1 MKVFLR
7 FILICLLLVIP
18 GAFMFL
24 AGLATLFFSEE
35 DKIFSLGILIV
46 GGFLYW
52 IGDRKLREEP
62 K

>member
-7 FILICLLLVIP
+7 FILISLLLVIP
-18 GAFMFL
+18 GVYMFL
-24 AGLATLFFSEE
+24 VGLANLFLSEE
-35 DKIFSLGILIV
+35 DKIFALGMLIV

>member
-1 MKVFLR
+1 
-7 FILICLLLVIP
+7 
-18 GAFMFL
+18 MFL
-24 AGLATLFFSEE
+24 AGLASLFLSEE
-35 DKIFSLGILIV
+35 DKIFALGLLIV